1 MRKFLQ
7 RLLAAKK
14 SVRLFA
20 EEGDPAFFV
29 DGYLV
34 RVCDEYVLLLSV
46 DEDGAFDGYCLKRTE
61 NIFRADTDS
70 QYLQALEKPIEKREI
85 ADPFGGTEV
94 TLKDVF
100 SRLAKEKIL
109 CSVELFD
116 DADTITY
123 GFIKDVSETA
133 VVMNEIDRYGKDDGS
148 VCIRTENVTTVCFGS
163 KREQKRFELFVRSS
177 EKSREFL

>member
-1 MRKFLQ
+1 MNKFLQ

-20 EEGDPAFFV
+20 EEEDPASFV
-29 DGYLV
+29 DGYLI

-85 ADPFGGTEV
+85 ADPFGGEEM

-116 DADTITY
+116 DADTKTY
-123 GFIKDVSETA
+123 GFVTEVSDGA
-133 VVMNEIDRYGKDDGS
+133 IVMCEIDEYGKEDGT
-148 VCIRTENVTTVCFGS
+148 VCLLSKGVTTVCFGS
-163 KREQKRFELFVRSS
+163 HLEKRRFCRIAQ
-177 EKSREFL
+177 

>member
-1 MRKFLQ
+1 MKKFLQ

-20 EEGDPAFFV
+20 EEGDSTSFV

-34 RVCDEYVLLLSV
+34 RVCDEYVLLFSV
-46 DEDGAFDGYCLKRTE
+46 DEDGVFDGYCLKRIE

-70 QYLQALEKPIEKREI
+70 QYLQALKKTIERQEI
-85 ADPFGGTEV
+85 IDPFGAADL

-100 SRLAKEKIL
+100 CHLAKEKIL

-116 DADTITY
+116 DAETKTY

-163 KREQKRFELFVRSS
+163 KREQKRFELLVRSS
-177 EKSREFL
+177 EEK